1 MTTDISRPAPSPA
14 DRLRALERQIARLDR
29 RIDALTRQSD
39 RLSSLRLWLVVGGLP
54 LIWGAFLLLRFWFGL
69 AALAVLV
76 VAFTLVVRRHHTVNT
91 SREDHRHYREIK
103 AGHAARL
110 RLDWEALPPP
120 YRAELPPEH
129 PFATDLDIA
138 GPYSLHRLITTATTR
153 EGNQRLLDWLLT
165 RKPEAAVIA
174 RRQAVLRELI
184 PLTRF
189 RDRLTLTATR
199 GESGLS
205 ARWSGQRLLDRL
217 AASPSP
223 AAVLPTLR
231 LLLGL
236 AGANAILLA
245 LYLLGALPPLWIGTL
260 LAYVALNILRRDLV
274 GDLFEDAL
282 HLADGLRRLGAILG
296 YLERYPLEHQP
307 QLRAIC
313 APITQARTRPSAFL
327 RRVSGIASA
336 ASLQANPFLWL
347 PVNLIFPWDFFF
359 AYWLNRQRAALAR
372 HLPAWLEAWYDLEAS
387 CALATFA
394 ALHPEYT
401 FPELVEDAQPPVFEA
416 HQIGHPLIPFGELVR
431 NDFALGKGEI
441 TIITGSNMSGKS
453 SFLRTVGVNM
463 ALAYAGGAVNAAAL
477 RLSRFRLFTSIRV
490 TDSVVDG
497 ISYFYAEVRRLRALL
512 DALEADDPAP
522 LFFLID
528 EIFRGTNNRERLI
541 GSRAYIRALGEKGA
555 TGLVSTHDLELIH
568 LAETLSNVRNQH
580 FRETVVENAM
590 HFDYTLRAG
599 PSPTTNALVIMA
611 MEGLPVE
618 VAAAGAAAGADE
630 AVKQKNS
637 QNALDI
643 QGPGD

>member
-1 MTTDISRPAPSPA
+1 MTSDTPHPAPSPA
-14 DRLRALERQIARLDR
+14 DRLRRLERQIARLDR
-29 RIDALTRQSD
+29 RIAILDRESD
-39 RLSSLRLWLVVGGLP
+39 RLSSLRLGLVVGGLP
-54 LIWGAFLLLRFWFGL
+54 LIWGAFILLRFWLGL
-69 AALAVLV
+69 GALAILV
-76 VAFTLVVRRHHTVNT
+76 VAFTVVVRRHHAVNT
-91 SREDHRHYREIK
+91 SREDHRRYRAIK
-103 AGHAARL
+103 AEHAARL
-110 RLDWEALPPP
+110 RLDWAALPPAFQP
-120 YRAELPPEH
+120 EISPEH
-129 PFATDLDIA
+129 PFASDLDIT
-138 GPYSLHRLITTATTR
+138 GPYSLHRLISTATTR
-153 EGNQRLLDWLLT
+153 EGSQRLLDWLLT
-165 RKPEAAVIA
+165 RQPDAAVIA

-199 GESGLS
+199 GDRGLS
-205 ARWSGQRLLDRL
+205 ARWSGQRLLTRL

-223 AAVLPTLR
+223 AAVRATLR

-236 AGANAILLA
+236 AAANIILLA
-245 LYLLGALPPLWIGTL
+245 LYLAGILPPLWIGTL

-282 HLADGLRRLGAILG
+282 QLADGLRRLGAVLG
-296 YLERYPLEHQP
+296 FIERYPLGTRLH
-307 QLRAIC
+307 LGAAA
-313 APITQARTRPSAFL
+313 APIRQSRPSAFL
-327 RRVSGIASA
+327 RRVSWVASA
-336 ASLQANPFLWL
+336 ASLQASPFLWL
-347 PVNLIFPWDFFF
+347 PVNLAFPWDFFF
-359 AYWLNRQRAALAR
+359 AHRLNRHRAALAER
-372 HLPAWLEAWYDLEAS
+372 LPAWLDAWYDLEAYS
-387 CALATFA
+387 ALATLA

-401 FPELVEDAQPPVFEA
+401 FPVLLADDQPPRFEA
-416 HQIGHPLIPFGELVR
+416 RQIGHPLIPFTALVR
-431 NDFALGKGEI
+431 NDFSLGKGEI

-463 ALAYAGGAVNAAAL
+463 ALAYAGSAVSAGSL

-512 DALEADDPAP
+512 DAVAVKDAPP

-541 GSRAYIRALGEKGA
+541 GSRAYIQALGEQGA

-568 LAETLSNVRNQH
+568 LAETLPSVRNQH
-580 FRETVVENAM
+580 FRETVVDDAM

-611 MEGLPVE
+611 MAGLPVDAATAG
-618 VAAAGAAAGADE
+618 AAAGAAAGAE
-630 AVKQKNS
+630 QKNS

-643 QGPGD
+643 PGPGD